1 MPTILVV
8 DDESSA
14 RNAIIRLLKHEGYEV
29 TGAENGRAALDAL
42 GVAPPDLILL
52 DLMMP
57 EIDGLEMLEILQKHP
72 QWKALPVVVL
82 TAMSD
87 THTIRRAEQLGARE
101 YLVKATFSLADMLG
115 HVRKYTGGPV
125 PRGAQAP
132 HTHLFGAGQQRGG

>member
-8 DDESSA
+8 DDDSSA
-14 RNAIIRLLKHEGYEV
+14 RNAIIRLLKHEGYAV
-29 TGAENGRAALDAL
+29 TGAENGQAALDAL
-42 GVAPPDLILL
+42 GVGSPDLILL

-57 EIDGLEMLEILQKHP
+57 ELDGLEMLEILQKNP

-115 HVRKYTGGPV
+115 HVRKYTGGPTPAAV
-125 PRGAQAP
+125 QPEHHIHRGV
-132 HTHLFGAGQQRGG
+132 

>member
-8 DDESSA
+8 DDEPSA
-14 RNAIIRLLKHEGYEV
+14 RNAILRLLKHEGYEA
-29 TGAENGRAALDAL
+29 TAAENGRAALDVL
-42 GVAPPDLILL
+42 GVTPPDLILL

-57 EIDGLEMLEILQKHP
+57 ELDGLEMLEILQKHP

-115 HVRKYTGGPV
+115 HVRKYTGGPK
-125 PRGAQAP
+125 AP
-132 HTHLFGAGQQRGG
+132 TPQSQSNAFGAAQHRGG

>member
-8 DDESSA
+8 DDEPSA
-14 RNAIIRLLKHEGYEV
+14 RNAILRLLKHEGYEV

-42 GVAPPDLILL
+42 GVTRPDLILL

-87 THTIRRAEQLGARE
+87 THTIRRAEQLGARAF
-101 YLVKATFSLADMLG
+101 LVKATFSLADMLG
-115 HVRKYTGGPV
+115 HVRKYTGGPTPPLDHV
-125 PRGAQAP
+125 QHQP
-132 HTHLFGAGQQRGG
+132 QRGM

>member
-14 RNAIIRLLKHEGYEV
+14 RNAIVRLLKHEGYEV

-42 GVAPPDLILL
+42 GVGIPDLILL

-57 EIDGLEMLEILQKHP
+57 ELDGLEMLESLQKDAR
-72 QWKALPVVVL
+72 WKTLPVVVL

-87 THTIRRAEQLGARE
+87 IHTIRRAEQLGARE

-115 HVRKYTGGPV
+115 HVRKYTGGPT
-125 PRGAQAP
+125 PPPAQPA
-132 HTHLFGAGQQRGG
+132 HHIHRAL